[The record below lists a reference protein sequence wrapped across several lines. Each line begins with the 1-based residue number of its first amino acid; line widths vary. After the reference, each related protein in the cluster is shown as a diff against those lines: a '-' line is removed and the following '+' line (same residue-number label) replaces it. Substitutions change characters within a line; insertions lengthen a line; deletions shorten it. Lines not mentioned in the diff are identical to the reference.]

1 LSLGYPT
8 LELSSLFAAGD
19 ALLPTAHLPNLAT
32 ALLVAGYLCTQ
43 EGELLTSD
51 QKTVGRER
59 AREAVALYTELDSK
73 EPGAL
78 VDVLGIAR
86 QVLHELEPDEP

>member
-1 LSLGYPT
+1 VPT
-8 LELSSLFAAGD
+8 IAGSHRELAAD
-19 ALLPTAHLPNLAT
+19 NRDAHLPNLAR

-43 EGELLTSD
+43 EGEPLTSD
-51 QKTVGRER
+51 QKKVGQER

-73 EPGAL
+73 EPGAF

-86 QVLHELEPDEP
+86 QVLHELERDEP